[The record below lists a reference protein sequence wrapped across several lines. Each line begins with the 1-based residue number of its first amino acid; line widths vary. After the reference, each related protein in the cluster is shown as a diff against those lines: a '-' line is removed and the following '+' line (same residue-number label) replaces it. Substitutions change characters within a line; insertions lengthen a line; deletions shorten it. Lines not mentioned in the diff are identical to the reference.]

1 MKALRLAFLALVRDG
16 KSGELRVLLLA
27 LLVAVSALTA
37 VGFFTSR
44 VSLAVDQQAGEV
56 LAADLR
62 LQSRAPIEREYFDLA
77 KAEGLETAEISTF
90 PSVVMKGQDSA
101 LTAIRAVSSSYPL
114 RGRLKVADVPF
125 GPAREVTDL
134 PGPGEAWL
142 EPRLFGQLDARVGD
156 RVHVG
161 QMELTISKVLDYR
174 PDQARSSSI
183 SRRRC

>member
-1 MKALRLAFLALVRDG
+1 MKALRLAFLALLRDG

-77 KAEGLETAEISTF
+77 TSCRAHHRRGVDVPERSDERRRTARSPRF
-90 PSVVMKGQDSA
+90 AQSPR
-101 LTAIRAVSSSYPL
+101 AIRC
-114 RGRLKVADVPF
+114 
-125 GPAREVTDL
+125 
-134 PGPGEAWL
+134 
-142 EPRLFGQLDARVGD
+142 VGD
-156 RVHVG
+156 
-161 QMELTISKVLDYR
+161 
-174 PDQARSSSI
+174 
-183 SRRRC
+183 